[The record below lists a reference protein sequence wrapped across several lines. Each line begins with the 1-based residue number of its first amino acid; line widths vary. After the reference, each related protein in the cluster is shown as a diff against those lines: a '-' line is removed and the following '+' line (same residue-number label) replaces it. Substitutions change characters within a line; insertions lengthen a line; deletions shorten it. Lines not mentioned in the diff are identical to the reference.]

1 MSFLK
6 IPLNATAV
14 KHSTFETKPSQT
26 CVRNQRKFIL
36 WVIMWPR

>member
-6 IPLNATAV
+6 ISLNATAV
-14 KHSTFETKPSQT
+14 KHSTFETEPSQT